1 MEAIMPFQIAC
12 QTLPYS
18 ELSLER
24 AIAGIAGAGYK
35 HAALGTTH
43 QGKPALDP
51 AAGVAAAV
59 AVKRQFE
66 KGGLDLVMM
75 FAMTNG
81 LEPGGPEK
89 FRKRIDQAKAAG
101 VPFLL
106 SMGTGGYAKWPDQKH
121 TPEKLAELSARFVEA
136 IRPIGD
142 HAAKAGVMIVLK
154 PHTGNTETGVACL
167 KLMKEIACPAIQVCY
182 DAGNVRFYEGVDPH
196 EDVKVI
202 RDYVRAL
209 CIKDHRGPRANPV
222 FPCPGDG
229 DVDHRRLLKP
239 LCGLPWSIPLA
250 VERFEDGRVK
260 KEMSAELIDSLA
272 KRARLHLESVVAGL

>member
-1 MEAIMPFQIAC
+1 MAFQIAC

-24 AIAGIAGAGYK
+24 AIEGIAAAGYRY
-35 HAALGTTH
+35 AALGTTH
-43 QGKPALDP
+43 QTKPALDP
-51 AAGVAAAV
+51 DAGNEAAI
-59 AVKRQFE
+59 AVKKLFE
-66 KGGLDLVMM
+66 RRGLDLVMM

-81 LEPGGPEK
+81 VGPGAPEK
-89 FRKRIDQAKAAG
+89 FKRRIDQAKAAG

-106 SMGTGGYAKWPDQKH
+106 SMGTSGYAKWPDQKH
-121 TPEKLAELSARFVEA
+121 TPEKWDELHRQFVAA
-136 IRPIGD
+136 IKPIGEY
-142 HAAKAGVMIVLK
+142 AAKAGVMIVLK

-167 KLMKEIACPAIQVCY
+167 KLMKDVACPAVQVCY
-182 DAGNVRFYEGVDPH
+182 DAGNVHFYEGVDPH

-202 RDYVRAL
+202 RDYVRAV

-229 DVDHRRLLKP
+229 DIDHRRLLKP
-239 LCGLPWSIPLA
+239 LCGLPWDIPLA

-260 KEMSAELIDSLA
+260 KEMSAELINSLA
-272 KRARLHLESVVAGL
+272 KKARLHLETEVKDITA